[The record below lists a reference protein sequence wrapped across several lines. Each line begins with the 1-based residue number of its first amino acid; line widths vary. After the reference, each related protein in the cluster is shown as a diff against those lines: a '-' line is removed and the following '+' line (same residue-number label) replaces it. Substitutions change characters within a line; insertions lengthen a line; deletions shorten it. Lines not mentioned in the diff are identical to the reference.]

1 VVDEKGTL
9 VSGSI
14 VSVEPVGIPMA
25 SAIPQAETDNNGR
38 FVIEHLAL
46 TNYKVF
52 AKKESANYPDT
63 SFAFYSNHIFPTVT
77 LTSTAP
83 VADMLLKIGPP
94 AAVVKGI
101 VEDATSG
108 TRVNATFLLRRA
120 LDPGNWISESQR
132 PDYRV
137 LAPPDVDVLLEVTA
151 PGYKTWY
158 YGGTADALKRPPIRL
173 ESRKEMILDVQ
184 LEPEENHGKQ
194 Q

>member
-1 VVDEKGTL
+1 
-9 VSGSI
+9 
-14 VSVEPVGIPMA
+14 
-25 SAIPQAETDNNGR
+25 
-38 FVIEHLAL
+38 
-46 TNYKVF
+46 
-52 AKKESANYPDT
+52 
-63 SFAFYSNHIFPTVT
+63 
-77 LTSTAP
+77 
-83 VADMLLKIGPP
+83 MLLKIGPP

-101 VEDATSG
+101 VEDARSG